1 MEQATEELVTKVEAY
16 VSQYMSQF
24 DASHD
29 YRHVQ
34 RVLGLAKSIHAQE
47 QKTNP
52 DKEYRS
58 DIITLGS
65 LLHDVGDKKYLKP
78 GQNGETMVQELL
90 MEFGADERLA
100 TDVQKIVS
108 HVSYS
113 HEIKNPEKVISC
125 LAQYP
130 ELAIVQDADR
140 LDAIGAVGVGRCF
153 AYTAAVGKNSL
164 DVAIVH
170 FEEKLLKLASMM
182 KTASGKQMAV
192 SRTQRLLEFKEWW
205 IDENRTIVN
214 HQ

>member
-1 MEQATEELVTKVEAY
+1 MTKVEAY

-34 RVLGLAKSIHAQE
+34 RVLGLAKSIQAQE
-47 QKTNP
+47 QRNTP
-52 DKEYRS
+52 GKEYRS
-58 DIITLGS
+58 DIIILSS

-90 MEFGADERLA
+90 VEFGADETVA
-100 TDVQKIVS
+100 TDVQIIVS

-125 LAQYP
+125 IAKYP

-140 LDAIGAVGVGRCF
+140 LDAIGAVGVARCF

-164 DVAIVH
+164 DVAIAH
-170 FEEKLLKLASMM
+170 FEEKLLKLGDMM
-182 KTASGKQMAV
+182 KTESGKQMAV
-192 SRTQRLLEFKEWW
+192 SRTQRLLDFKDWW
-205 IDENRTIVN
+205 MDENRTAVD
-214 HQ
+214 HY